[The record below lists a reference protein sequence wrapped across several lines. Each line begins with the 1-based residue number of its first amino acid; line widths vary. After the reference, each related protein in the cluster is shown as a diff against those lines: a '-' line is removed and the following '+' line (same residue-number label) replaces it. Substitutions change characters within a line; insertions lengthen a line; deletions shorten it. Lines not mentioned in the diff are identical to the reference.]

1 MPVFKCKMCGAVLNV
16 SSNATTYTCDYCDS
30 VQTIPQLDG
39 EKKINLFNR
48 ANRLRAMCDFDSAA
62 VVYQNLVSEFPNE
75 AEAYWGLC
83 LCKFGIEYVED
94 PLTGKR
100 MPTCH
105 RTMYESIFDD
115 ADFKSALSKANAE
128 AREIYEGE
136 ASAIDQI
143 QQRILDVVKG
153 EKPYDVFIC
162 YKQSDENK
170 NRTRD
175 SVLAQEIYENLSLK
189 GAKVFFAEITLENK
203 LGVDYEPYIFAA
215 LQSSKVM
222 LVVTTSEE
230 YVNGVWVKN
239 EWSRYA
245 RLMQQ
250 DKSKTM
256 IPCYE
261 GMEPED
267 LPAVMR
273 GKQAQDMS
281 KIGAMQDLVRG
292 VMKLIGPRSSGGIV
306 PEREMT
312 LEDDGMV
319 AEMKRHANGE
329 ALLSKVTSVGH
340 NDHQESWPQGAISST
355 VDLQKYSVIQF
366 FINLRRPIGV
376 TGPVETGFII
386 YDSNGNIM
394 LDATEM
400 MDMQPNW
407 DRFSRG
413 WIIKGDDGGFVQPG
427 VYWAVFWYGNSQAMR
442 YRFNVIDSKSNEPIR
457 KVEEP
462 VYTPPRQEEPIR
474 REPVREETVAV
485 PVRKEPKV
493 SLVIQKIVVIAT
505 FLMTVGGV
513 VTNFGML
520 ESQDGI
526 LMVISSL
533 LGTIAFMTALIK
545 KCADIRS
552 NSKFNRT
559 AIISIVAAWVV
570 SAILF
575 VVYGMSSNNLTL
587 EDVILIAG
595 VYSAIIFV
603 SCWIMG
609 IISGKILR
617 WLFRAFT

>member
-16 SSNATTYTCDYCDS
+16 SENASTYTCEYCDS
-30 VQTIPQLDG
+30 IQTVPQLNG
-39 EKKINLFNR
+39 EKKINLFTR

-62 VVYQNLVSEFPNE
+62 AVYQNLVSEFPNE

-100 MPTCH
+100 VPTCH

-115 ADFKSALSKANAE
+115 PDFKSALSKAD
-128 AREIYEGE
+128 RQSKDIYEGE

-162 YKQSDENK
+162 YKKSDENK

-175 SVLAQEIYENLSLK
+175 SVIAQEIYENLSLK
-189 GAKVFFAEITLENK
+189 GVKVFFAEITLENK

-215 LQSSKVM
+215 LQSAKVM
-222 LVVTTSEE
+222 LVVATSEIN
-230 YVNGVWVKN
+230 VNGVWVKN

-245 RLMQQ
+245 HLMQQ

-267 LPAVMR
+267 LPAVMK

-292 VMKLIGPRSSGGIV
+292 VMKLVGPRSSGGIV
-306 PEREMT
+306 PEREMS

-329 ALLSKVTSVGH
+329 ALLSKITSVGH
-340 NDHQESWPQGAISST
+340 NDHRESWPQGALTST
-355 VDLQKYSVIQF
+355 VDLQKHSVIQF

-376 TGPVETGFII
+376 SGPVETGFII
-386 YDSNGNIM
+386 YDSNGNVM

-400 MDMQPNW
+400 MHMQPNW

-413 WIIKGDDGGFVQPG
+413 WIIKGDDGVFVQPG
-427 VYWAVFWYGNSQAMR
+427 VYWAIFWYGNSQAMR
-442 YRFNVIDSKSNEPIR
+442 YRFNVIDSRSKEPIPVV
-457 KVEEP
+457 KEP
-462 VYTPPRQEEPIR
+462 EYIPPQPEVVVTPQ
-474 REPVREETVAV
+474 
-485 PVRKEPKV
+485 VRKEPKI
-493 SLVIQKIVVIAT
+493 SLVIQKLVIIAAFILT
-505 FLMTVGGV
+505 AGYIFSNPQV
-513 VTNFGML
+513 L
-520 ESQDGI
+520 ENQDGV
-526 LMVISSL
+526 LSVFYLL
-533 LGTIAFMTALIK
+533 LGSITHMMAFIK
-545 KCADIRS
+545 KCADIK
-552 NSKFNRT
+552 NHSKFNRT
-559 AIISIVAAWVV
+559 AVIGILSAWIVSCLV
-570 SAILF
+570 F
-575 VVYGMSSNNLTL
+575 VIFGMRLGLDTI
-587 EDVILIAG
+587 EDIVLVAG
-595 VYSAIIFV
+595 VYSVIIFLG
-603 SCWIMG
+603 SWISG
-609 IISGKILR
+609 IIGGKILR
-617 WLFRAFT
+617 WLVKIFT